1 MTANVGSLDRVIR
14 IVLGLVLII
23 AAFVPALGL
32 FSQPLAQGGVVIA
45 GLVLIGTA
53 LMRFCPLYRLF
64 GLSTCKVSR

>member
-32 FSQPLAQGGVVIA
+32 FSQPLAQGGAVIV

>member
-1 MTANVGSLDRVIR
+1 MTANVGLLDRVIR

-32 FSQPLAQGGVVIA
+32 FAQPLVQGGVVIV